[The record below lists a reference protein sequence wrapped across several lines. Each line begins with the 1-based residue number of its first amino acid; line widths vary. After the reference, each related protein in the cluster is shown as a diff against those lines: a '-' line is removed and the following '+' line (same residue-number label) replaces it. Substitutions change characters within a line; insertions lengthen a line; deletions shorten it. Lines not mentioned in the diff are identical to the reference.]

1 MLPERVAA
9 EQVVGP
15 ASRFPFGVE
24 SRAVKRIPTAAIA
37 AILSLWAATSE
48 AQTARPSAT
57 AVAIG
62 EVPELDGAVLGDPV
76 WQAIEPASGLTQ
88 TRPYAGEPG
97 TEHTEVRFAYT
108 EDTLF
113 VAVVCHDRE
122 PDGIVISD
130 SRRDAALDETD
141 SFQVI
146 FDTFQDGRNG
156 FVFGTNPAGIEYDGQ
171 VLEGGSGVFSGMGGG
186 GRFRGALSTGF
197 NLNWDGAWN
206 VATQVGEFG
215 WSAEFAIPFRTLRYP
230 PTDVQTWG
238 LNFQRNIARHR
249 EVAFWSE
256 LDRNHDLDRLTDA
269 GALQGV
275 EPPPQRNLKLIP
287 YAIGSGREPPTVGR
301 DNESDSDL
309 GVDLKYSM
317 TPSLTLDLTYNT
329 DFAQVEVDEQQ
340 VNLDRFNLF
349 FPEKR
354 PFFLENAGLFTV
366 GARSGGSRASA
377 RVDLFFSRRIGIGPG
392 GELIPIDYGGR
403 LSGKAGR
410 FNVGLL
416 HMQTATVGGLHGNN
430 YAVARV
436 NRELGERS
444 SIGGMFVSRE
454 GVGSLALQDD
464 TNRTFAIDGK
474 WGIGE
479 HHTIESYVAQTD
491 TPGLDGDD
499 SSMLL
504 SYNLGK
510 PEWRGS
516 VSVAEARA
524 NFNPEVGFMSRR
536 DFRNFSAFGMRTMR
550 PKNLAGLH
558 EIRPHAS
565 YSGIWDFDD
574 YKETQYIHVDTHW
587 EWRNGFQIHTG
598 VNFTEEG
605 VKETFE
611 IVDGFAVQAGRYSH
625 DELQTVFSTN
635 QAKPF
640 SVYIRNITGGFFGGD
655 RSSTSL
661 TLLAR
666 RGERLTSEVTWDHN
680 DVDIASGSFQVNL
693 GRLRLSYSITPR
705 MLVQALAQYNDQS
718 DNVSANL
725 RFSWLQDANTGL
737 FVVYNEIDELGARL
751 LYERPDRT
759 VIVKYSRLIDVF
771 R

>member
-1 MLPERVAA
+1 MKRVAA
-9 EQVVGP
+9 AWLVAIPSLG
-15 ASRFPFGVE
+15 ASLG
-24 SRAVKRIPTAAIA
+24 ATA
-37 AILSLWAATSE
+37 SE
-48 AQTARPSAT
+48 AQTDRPAAT
-57 AVAIG
+57 ALPIG
-62 EVPELDGAVLGDPV
+62 EAPQLDGRVLDDPV
-76 WQAIEPASGLTQ
+76 WQAVVPASGTTQ
-88 TRPYAGEPG
+88 TRPFAGEPG
-97 TEHTEVRFAYT
+97 TERTEVRFAYT

-122 PDGIVISD
+122 PEGIVISD

-171 VLEGGSGVFSGMGGG
+171 VVEGGSGVFSGMGGNS
-186 GRFRGALSTGF
+186 RFRGGALSTGF
-197 NLNWDGAWN
+197 NLNWDGAWT
-206 VATQVGEFG
+206 VATEVGEFG

-230 PTDVQTWG
+230 PEEVQTWG

-269 GALQGV
+269 GSLAGV

-287 YAIGSGREPPTVGR
+287 YAIGSSREPPR
-301 DNESDSDL
+301 ADSDNESDSDL
-309 GVDLKYSM
+309 GVDLKYSV

-366 GARSGGSRASA
+366 GARTGSRASA
-377 RVDLFFSRRIGIGPG
+377 RVDLFFSRRIGIGPR

-410 FNVGLL
+410 FNVGVL
-416 HMQTATVGGLHGNN
+416 HMQTAAVGGLHGNN

-444 SIGGMFVSRE
+444 SIGGMAISRE
-454 GVGSLALQDD
+454 GIGGLAPADD
-464 TNRTFAIDGK
+464 TNRTYAIDGK

-510 PEWRGS
+510 PAWRGS
-516 VSVAEARA
+516 MSYAEARE
-524 NFNPEVGFMSRR
+524 NFNPEVGFLSRR
-536 DFRNFSAFGMRTMR
+536 NFRNFSAFGMHTIR
-550 PKNLAGLH
+550 PKNLLGFH
-558 EIRPHAS
+558 ELRPHAS
-565 YSGIWDFDD
+565 YSAIWDFDD
-574 YKETQYIHVDTHW
+574 YKESQYIHVDNHW
-587 EWRNGFQIHTG
+587 EWRNGFQVHTG

-611 IVDGFAVQAGRYSH
+611 IVDGFPVQAGKYSH

-635 QAKPF
+635 QAKPVSF
-640 SVYIRNITGGFFGGD
+640 YIRNITGGFFGGD
-655 RSSTSL
+655 RSSTQL

-666 RGERLTSEVTWDHN
+666 RGERLTSELTWDHN
-680 DVDIASGSFQVNL
+680 DVDIDSGSFQVNL

-737 FVVYNEIDELGARL
+737 FVVYNEIDELGARI

-759 VIVKYSRLIDVF
+759 VIVKYSRLVDVF

>member
-1 MLPERVAA
+1 MRRFHAA
-9 EQVVGP
+9 
-15 ASRFPFGVE
+15 
-24 SRAVKRIPTAAIA
+24 TIA
-37 AILSLWAATSE
+37 ATLSLWAVASE
-48 AQTARPSAT
+48 AQTVRPTASAMT
-57 AVAIG
+57 IG
-62 EVPELDGAVLGDPV
+62 EAPVLDGEVLDDPV

-97 TEHTEVRFAYT
+97 TERTEVRFAFT
-108 EDTLF
+108 EDILF
-113 VAVVCHDRE
+113 VSVVCHDRE

-130 SRRDAALDETD
+130 SRRDAPLNETD

-146 FDTFQDGRNG
+146 FDTFKDGRNG

-171 VLEGGSGVFSGMGGG
+171 VVEGGSGIFSGMGGSS
-186 GRFRGALSTGF
+186 RFRGGFSTGF

-206 VATQVGEFG
+206 VATQIGDFG

-230 PTDVQTWG
+230 PGDVQTWG
-238 LNFQRNIARHR
+238 LNFQRNIARHK

-256 LDRNHDLDRLTDA
+256 LERNHELDRLTDA
-269 GALQGV
+269 GSLQGV

-287 YAIGSGREPPTVGR
+287 YALGVGR
-301 DNESDSDL
+301 RPSDVDSGDESESDL
-309 GVDLKYSM
+309 GLDIKFSV

-377 RVDLFFSRRIGIGPG
+377 RIDLFFSRRIGIGPS

-416 HMQTATVGGLHGNN
+416 NMQTATVGGLHGNN
-430 YAVARV
+430 YGVARI

-444 SIGGMFVSRE
+444 SIGAILVSRE
-454 GVGSLALQDD
+454 GVGSLAPEND
-464 TNRTFAIDGK
+464 TNRTFAIDGQ

-479 HHTIESYVAQTD
+479 HHTIESYVAQSD
-491 TPGLDGDD
+491 TPGLEGDD
-499 SSMLL
+499 TAMLL

-516 VSVAEARA
+516 LSYSEARE
-524 NFNPEVGFMSRR
+524 NFNPEVGFLSRTA
-536 DFRNFSAFGMRTMR
+536 FRNASVFGMRTIR
-550 PKNLAGLH
+550 PKALAGLH
-558 EIRPHAS
+558 EIRPHVS
-565 YSGIWDFDD
+565 YSAIWDFEDF
-574 YKETQYIHVDTHW
+574 KETEYTHIDVHW
-587 EWRNGFQIHTG
+587 EWRNGFEVHSG
-598 VNFTEEG
+598 VNLTGEG

-611 IVDGFAVQAGRYSH
+611 IVDGAAVEPGRYNHS
-625 DELQTVFSTN
+625 ELQTVFQTN
-635 QAKPF
+635 QSKPV
-640 SVYIRNITGGFFGGD
+640 SVYIRNTTGGFFGGD
-655 RSSTSL
+655 RSSTSFGM
-661 TLLAR
+661 LAR
-666 RGERLTSEVTWDHN
+666 RGERLTSDLSWDHN
-680 DVDIASGSFQVNL
+680 DVDLAGGSFQINL
-693 GRLRLSYSITPR
+693 GRLRLTYSITPR

-718 DNVSANL
+718 DVVSTNF

-737 FVVYNEIDELGARL
+737 FIVYNEIDELGLRDLFA
-751 LYERPDRT
+751 RPDRS
-759 VIVKYSRLIDVF
+759 VIVKYSYLFDVLH
-771 R
+771 

>member
-1 MLPERVAA
+1 MR
-9 EQVVGP
+9 
-15 ASRFPFGVE
+15 
-24 SRAVKRIPTAAIA
+24 RIPAAARA
-37 AILSLWAATSE
+37 AILPLSLSIGASE
-48 AQTARPSAT
+48 AQTVRPSARPSAT

-62 EVPELDGAVLGDPV
+62 EVPTLDGAVLDDPV
-76 WQAIEPASGLTQ
+76 WQVIEPASGLTQ

-97 TEHTEVRFAYT
+97 TERTEVRIAYT

-122 PDGIVISD
+122 PDGIVVSD
-130 SRRDAALDETD
+130 SRRDAPLDETD

-146 FDTFQDGRNG
+146 FDTFRDGRNG

-186 GRFRGALSTGF
+186 GRFRGGLSTGF

-230 PTDVQTWG
+230 PAKVQTWG
-238 LNFQRNIARHR
+238 LNFQRNIARHK
-249 EVAFWSE
+249 EIAFWSE

-269 GALQGV
+269 GSLQGV
-275 EPPPQRNLKLIP
+275 EPPAQRNLKLVP
-287 YAIGSGREPPTVGR
+287 YAIGSSREPPEA
-301 DNESDSDL
+301 DSENESDSDL
-309 GVDLKYSM
+309 GFDVKYSV

-377 RVDLFFSRRIGIGPG
+377 RVDLFFSRRIGIGPN

-416 HMQTATVGGLHGNN
+416 HMQTATTAGLHGND
-430 YAVARV
+430 YAVVRV

-454 GVGSLALQDD
+454 GAGSLAPTND
-464 TNRTFAIDGK
+464 TNRTYAVDGK

-479 HHTIESYVAQTD
+479 HHTIESYVAETD

-516 VSVAEARA
+516 LSYAEAQA
-524 NFNPEVGFMSRR
+524 NFNPEVGFMSRTE
-536 DFRNFSAFGMRTMR
+536 FRNLSAFGMRTIR
-550 PKNLAGLH
+550 PKSLAGLH
-558 EIRPHAS
+558 EIRPHVS

-574 YKETQYIHVDTHW
+574 YKETHYLHVDTHW
-587 EWRNGFQIHTG
+587 EWRNGFEVHTG

-605 VKETFE
+605 VKEAFE
-611 IVDGFAVQAGRYSH
+611 VVDGFSIAPGRYSH
-625 DELQTVFSTN
+625 DEVQTVFRTN

-640 SVYIRNITGGFFGGD
+640 SISIRNITGGFFGGNL
-655 RSSTSL
+655 STTSL

-666 RGERLTSEVTWDHN
+666 RGERLTSELRWDHN
-680 DVDIASGSFQVNL
+680 DAKVASGKFQVNL

-718 DNVSANL
+718 DNVSTNL

-737 FVVYNEIDELGARL
+737 FVVYNEVDELGARL
-751 LYERPDRT
+751 LHERPDRT